1 MNQSE
6 IGDKSYLVIDLYIL
20 REIEQQKQRAATKQD
35 LFNLLKIAS
44 YQKSF
49 RRFPHLPW
57 SNKRND

>member
-1 MNQSE
+1 MNQSK
-6 IGDKSYLVIDLYIL
+6 IRDKSYLVIDLYIL

-44 YQKSF
+44 NQKLF

-57 SNKRND
+57 SNERND